1 MNAMKAMKRIRFALS
16 ALLLI
21 GSACDDGKIYE
32 THQLMEE
39 QGSVYQLTATLQ
51 GVDTWPDDYEL
62 VAAAF
67 GDSPYAVYT
76 KVIHAPEREGE
87 AVSVILS
94 GVREV
99 SQVEICAVNR
109 LRKRIVSFYQT
120 DFTLQEDTLFVD
132 AGTLDVSLF
141 NGVQQQVLNT
151 DCIGCHGASTFAA
164 ANLFLT
170 EGKSWTSLVG
180 VPSTRSEAGK
190 LLVAPG
196 SPDESFLLDV
206 LTQPDAV
213 RHDHVDI
220 LSAKPDKL
228 TLIEDWI
235 RSILNFE
242 F

>member
-1 MNAMKAMKRIRFALS
+1 MNAMKQMLFVLAT
-16 ALLLI
+16 LLWT
-21 GSACDDGKIYE
+21 GTACDDGKIYE
-32 THQLMEE
+32 TYQQMEE
-39 QGSVYQLTATLQ
+39 QGSVYKLTATLQ

-67 GDSPYAVYT
+67 GDSPYATYT
-76 KVIHAPEREGE
+76 KVIHAPDREGE
-87 AVSVILS
+87 PVSVILS

-132 AGTLDVSLF
+132 AGTLNVSMF
-141 NGVQQQVLNT
+141 DGVQQQVFNT
-151 DCIGCHGASTFAA
+151 DCIGCHGSNNFAA

-170 EGKSWTSLVG
+170 EGKSQASLVE
-180 VPSTRSEAGK
+180 VPSTRSETGK

-196 SPDESFLLDV
+196 LPDESFLLDV
-206 LTQPDAV
+206 LTQPDVV

-235 RSILNFE
+235 KTILSFE
-242 F
+242 L